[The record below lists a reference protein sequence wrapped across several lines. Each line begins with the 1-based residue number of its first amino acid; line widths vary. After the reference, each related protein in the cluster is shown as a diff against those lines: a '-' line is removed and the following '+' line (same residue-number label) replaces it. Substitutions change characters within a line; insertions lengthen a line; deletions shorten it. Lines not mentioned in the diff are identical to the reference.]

1 MARPSEL
8 INTRL
13 ISKVSLLYY
22 NLDLTQQQIA
32 KRLNLS
38 RPKVSRLLKQARE
51 LGIVKIT
58 VEAAEG
64 KYLDEETDLE
74 NKFGLKEA
82 IIVEPEFADATMSP
96 KALKFQLGKAGARY
110 LQRTISD
117 NEIIGMTWGT
127 TLSTMIETMAPI
139 PTKDVHAV
147 QLLGGVG
154 PPEAKEH
161 SIDITRRLA
170 HLLNASVTLLQAPGI
185 VNSPETK
192 KVLLADKRVSEALN
206 LFSKINT
213 AYVGIGALTT
223 NPVLQKESPEIS
235 AQIQNEIINS
245 KAVGDISLNF
255 FDINGNP
262 VETHFK
268 DLFIGI
274 SLEELKQIDTV
285 VGVAGGDDKF
295 EAILGALNGKF
306 INVLVTDKKT
316 AFKLLNIE
324 N

>member
-58 VEAAEG
+58 VESAEG
-64 KYLDEETDLE
+64 KFLDEETDLE
-74 NKFGLKEA
+74 KKFGLKEA
-82 IIVEPEFADATMSP
+82 IIVDPEYADSETSP
-96 KALKFQLGKAGARY
+96 QALKIQLGKAATKY

-127 TLSTMIETMAPI
+127 TLSTMIEMLPPF
-139 PTKDVHAV
+139 PTKGVHTV

-170 HLLNASVTLLQAPGI
+170 QLLNARLTLLQAPGI

-192 KVLLADKRVSEALN
+192 QVLLADKRVSEALG

-213 AYVGIGALTT
+213 AYVGIGALST

-235 AQIQNEIINS
+235 AHIQNEIINS
-245 KAVGDISLNF
+245 KAIGDIGLNF
-255 FDINGNP
+255 FDINGKP
-262 VETHFK
+262 VETHFN

-274 SLEELKQIDTV
+274 SLEELKQVETV
-285 VGVAGGDDKF
+285 VGIAGGDEKF
-295 EAILGALNGKF
+295 EAVLGALNGTY
-306 INVLVTDKKT
+306 INVLITDKKT
-316 AFKLLNIE
+316 AFKLLE
-324 N
+324 T